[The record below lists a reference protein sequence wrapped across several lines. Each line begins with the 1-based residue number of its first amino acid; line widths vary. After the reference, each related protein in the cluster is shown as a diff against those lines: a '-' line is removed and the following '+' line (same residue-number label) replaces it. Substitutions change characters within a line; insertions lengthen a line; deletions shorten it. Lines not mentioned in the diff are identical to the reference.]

1 MPALW
6 PRAGSRCGHARGS
19 RPPRMTCYIVWRI
32 RRKSLCHGARL
43 ATTACLSARCSEH
56 RVWRALVAI
65 VNSNLSVG
73 WYSLRFSWSYGPF
86 REWATCGLS
95 RRCTGRIGSADR
107 RSVIETTMGSG
118 EVVVVQPGLEVLVA
132 LLGVGPMANVSPF
145 A

>member
-1 MPALW
+1 MTKFPTSATIPAVHNVVNSTADVATLLVL
-6 PRAGSRCGHARGS
+6 S
-19 RPPRMTCYIVWRI
+19 RPQSDLLGNGEPAARWHVHWSRLQAIWNQKIPTQARE
-32 RRKSLCHGARL
+32 SL
-43 ATTACLSARCSEH
+43 
-56 RVWRALVAI
+56 
-65 VNSNLSVG
+65 G
-73 WYSLRFSWSYGPF
+73 WG
-86 REWATCGLS
+86 TCGLS